1 MNIKFLI
8 LLVAT
13 IMSPSIWAI
22 DILVTEGKAGAAKIS
37 IVPFEQSAPLTLALN
52 IDELIRLN
60 LNQSGEFLALDPA
73 NMMSQPRSEADIYF
87 RNWSLLKQNFLILG
101 DVVVNS
107 AKPGE
112 VRISISAFN
121 VDTSKKM
128 FEEFV
133 ETTTDEYSL
142 RKAGNE
148 LSDRIY
154 EHITGVKGIFQTKIA
169 FVTREIVGNDTLQK
183 IHIMDANGENVHVVY
198 QDTAP
203 IISIT
208 WSHDL
213 KYIAYATVK
222 NGNWVVLSQ
231 RLATG
236 EHFVIADYKN
246 ATNSAPAF
254 SPDGRYIAFQST
266 KDGNYEIYIKDLV
279 TSDVRRLT
287 RNRAIDTE
295 PSWSPDGKKIVFT
308 SDRGGSAQVY
318 EADVSNG
325 RVVRLTFDGKYN
337 AKPSYSADG
346 RYVVTVSLQN
356 DVYSIAALDM
366 ETGKMR
372 IISSTEFD
380 ESPSIAPNAS
390 NLIYAT
396 KKNGKSV
403 LSWVSMD
410 GKITKSMPVDAH
422 DIREPS
428 WSPYNN

>member
-1 MNIKFLI
+1 
-8 LLVAT
+8 
-13 IMSPSIWAI
+13 
-22 DILVTEGKAGAAKIS
+22 
-37 IVPFEQSAPLTLALN
+37 
-52 IDELIRLN
+52 
-60 LNQSGEFLALDPA
+60 
-73 NMMSQPRSEADIYF
+73 
-87 RNWSLLKQNFLILG
+87 
-101 DVVVNS
+101 
-107 AKPGE
+107 
-112 VRISISAFN
+112 
-121 VDTSKKM
+121 
-128 FEEFV
+128 
-133 ETTTDEYSL
+133 
-142 RKAGNE
+142 
-148 LSDRIY
+148 
-154 EHITGVKGIFQTKIA
+154 
-169 FVTREIVGNDTLQK
+169 
-183 IHIMDANGENVHVVY
+183 MDANGENENVVY

-203 IISIT
+203 IISIS

-231 RLATG
+231 ELATG
-236 EHFVIADYKN
+236 KQSIVANYKN
-246 ATNSAPAF
+246 ATNSAPSF
-254 SPDGRYIAFQST
+254 SPDGRHIAFQST

-279 TSDVRRLT
+279 TGDVRRLT
-287 RNRAIDTE
+287 RHRAIDTE

-346 RYVVTVSLQN
+346 RYVVTVSKQN
-356 DVYSIAALDM
+356 GAYSIAALDM

-372 IISSTEFD
+372 IISSTAFD

-390 NLIYAT
+390 NLIYST
-396 KKNGKSV
+396 KKDGKSV